1 MRYQDEYI
9 VHQVFDL
16 LRRTIF
22 PMIGIS
28 LLGLAASLLLAFCVY
43 YDARARRD
51 RMAVMW
57 AVLSGFF
64 PIAALVY
71 VIVRCASKPKFT
83 PCIRCGQWVPPE
95 TLFCIHCGQPVLE
108 NGRPVDAQALD
119 TYRHRSKILLVVWIC
134 VYVVAIIG
142 AVAMVMYF
150 LRDMMALVESQMR
163 YW

>member
-1 MRYQDEYI
+1 MTSQEQYMVEQL
-9 VHQVFDL
+9 FDL
-16 LRRTIF
+16 MRRMIF
-22 PMIGIS
+22 PMIGLIV
-28 LLGLAASLLLAFCVY
+28 LELAAALLLAFCVY

-51 RMAVMW
+51 RLAVMW

-71 VIVRCASKPKFT
+71 VIIRCASKPKFT

-95 TLFCIHCGQPVLE
+95 SLFCLHCGQPVLD
-108 NGRPVDAQALD
+108 NGRPIDAQAMD
-119 TYRHRSKILLVVWIC
+119 AYRHRSKILLVVWIC

-142 AVAMVMYF
+142 AVATVMYF
-150 LRDMMALVESQMR
+150 LSDIMSLAESQMR